1 MKKNMGSVD
10 TVTRLVLAAI
20 FIVMYFTQD
29 LPGAEGVIMLVL
41 AAAFILTS
49 IFGFCGLYT
58 IFGINTCAVKKS

>member
-41 AAAFILTS
+41 AGAFVITS
-49 IFGFCGLYT
+49 VFGFCGLYT
-58 IFGINTCAVKKS
+58 ILGINTCPAEKR